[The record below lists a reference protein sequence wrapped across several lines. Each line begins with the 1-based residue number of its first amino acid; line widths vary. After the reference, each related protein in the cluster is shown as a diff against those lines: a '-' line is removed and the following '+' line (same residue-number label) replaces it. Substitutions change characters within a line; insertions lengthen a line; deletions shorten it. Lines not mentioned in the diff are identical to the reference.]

1 MYVWKRFMLQKE
13 FWVSRV
19 DNNANKLLKRSQ
31 TLLGVN
37 EFQVVNFVSALTSSN
52 VNKKDCC
59 NTIDRG

>member
-52 VNKKDCC
+52 VIKKDCC
-59 NTIDRG
+59 NTIHRG

>member
-37 EFQVVNFVSALTSSN
+37 EFKVENFLCAHHYIFDFFKCYQCIS
-52 VNKKDCC
+52 
-59 NTIDRG
+59 RG